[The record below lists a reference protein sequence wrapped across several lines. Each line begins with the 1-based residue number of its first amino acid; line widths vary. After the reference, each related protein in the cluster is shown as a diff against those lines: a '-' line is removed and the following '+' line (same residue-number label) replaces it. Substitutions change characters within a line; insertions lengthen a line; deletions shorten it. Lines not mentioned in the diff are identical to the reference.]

1 MSESLSSGL
10 DLMMLGM
17 GTVFIFLAI
26 LVFSTLMMSKIVQK
40 YGQPIVEKKPLP
52 PMQLAK
58 NDHELVAVAA
68 AVSAIVQA
76 RNASNQ

>member
-1 MSESLSSGL
+1 MSEALSSGL

-17 GTVFIFLAI
+17 GTVFTFLAI
-26 LVFSTLMMSKIVQK
+26 LVFSTLAMSKIVQK

-52 PMQLAK
+52 QLQLAK
-58 NDHELVAVAA
+58 KDHELVAVAA

-76 RNASNQ
+76 RNASN

>member
-17 GTVFIFLAI
+17 GTVFIFLAV
-26 LVFSTLMMSKIVQK
+26 LVFSTSMMSKILLK
-40 YGQPIVEKKPLP
+40 YGQPIIEKKPLP
-52 PMQLAK
+52 HKHLA
-58 NDHELVAVAA
+58 NNNHEIIAVAA

-76 RNASNQ
+76 KKVSH